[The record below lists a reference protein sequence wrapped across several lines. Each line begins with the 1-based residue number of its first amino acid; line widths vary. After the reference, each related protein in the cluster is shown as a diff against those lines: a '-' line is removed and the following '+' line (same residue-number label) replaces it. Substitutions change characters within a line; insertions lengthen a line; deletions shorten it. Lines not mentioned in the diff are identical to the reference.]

1 MLIFTPDREAF
12 TQRSCCHQAIPILFL
27 PDAGGAGSEQPEISD
42 ASVFEIQVID
52 I

>member
-1 MLIFTPDREAF
+1 MLVSTPHREAL
-12 TQRSCCHQAIPILFL
+12 TQRSGCHQAIPILFL
-27 PDAGGAGSEQPEISD
+27 PGAGGAGSEQPESSD